1 MEDIKEDKSDMM
13 DDIKEKNKINCEY
26 YLSSEDIL
34 KKYEIDAEAIED
46 VKESFEMVEDMLL
59 YFTLT
64 TLSN

>member
-1 MEDIKEDKSDMM
+1 MSSAM

-26 YLSSEDIL
+26 FLTPEDVIE
-34 KKYEIDAEAIED
+34 KYNIDTEAIDD
-46 VKESFEMVEDMLL
+46 VKESFEMIEDMLL